1 MPGRQI
7 PTLACPH
14 LYTEHDVY
22 GMEYSLWP
30 VWVNYA
36 VCLSPSFLH
45 LQISETWKAGRC
57 PWSHSQLISS
67 GCLSTFFTYEIQ
79 NISATERKINSIP
92 AKTRTPAQVFPASP
106 SCSPSF
112 FAGLCPAPSPS
123 FCCLSSSL
131 HCFFAHL
138 CQAPCPSLSP
148 SFSRYPV
155 SCLVLSRYAPLS
167 CKLPLFSSLVVFRAL
182 LFVFSSLQVC
192 PAARR
197 SRTQPTHRTFPAEP
211 TSVAPGMT
219 WQSFQ

>member
-1 MPGRQI
+1 MTFMAWN
-7 PTLACPH
+7 TLFGQFGSIILSVFLPASCICKLARLGKQDGVLGLIH
-14 LYTEHDVY
+14 NNWYHQGVY
-22 GMEYSLWP
+22 QHS
-30 VWVNYA
+30 
-36 VCLSPSFLH
+36 
-45 LQISETWKAGRC
+45 
-57 PWSHSQLISS
+57 SHTKSKTHQLLR
-67 GCLSTFFTYEIQ
+67 G
-79 NISATERKINSIP
+79 KINSIP

-182 LFVFSSLQVC
+182 LFVFSSLQV
-192 PAARR
+192 
-197 SRTQPTHRTFPAEP
+197 
-211 TSVAPGMT
+211 
-219 WQSFQ
+219 